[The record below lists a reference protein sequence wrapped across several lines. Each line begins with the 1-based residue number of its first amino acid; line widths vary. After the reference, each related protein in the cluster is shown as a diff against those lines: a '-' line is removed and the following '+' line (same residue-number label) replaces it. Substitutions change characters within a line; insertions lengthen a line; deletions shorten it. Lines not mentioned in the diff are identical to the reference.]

1 MKNFS
6 RKLLAAA
13 CMLMALAAPGT
24 ITGLLHAQDA
34 PGPRGAG
41 RMGFAGGGGTL
52 GTVTEIASDHLTV
65 KTDTGEA
72 YKVLV
77 SANTRF
83 MKDREPVQSSDLK
96 VGDVVIAMGKPDESA
111 KTVGAVIV
119 AVLDPE
125 RARQVREIQAN
136 YGKTWLMGKIIA
148 MDETKITI
156 TGRDNNKYNLVVD
169 ENTSFK
175 KRRDSITLADIKVG
189 DIIRATGAQKNGSF
203 AATEL
208 NVMEPGQPRGTA
220 DSSTPSNQQ
229 PK

>member
-6 RKLLAAA
+6 RKLLTAA
-13 CMLMALAAPGT
+13 CMIVALVAPGIT
-24 ITGLLHAQDA
+24 TGLLHAQDA
-34 PGPRGAG
+34 PGPRGTG
-41 RMGFAGGGGTL
+41 RMGFAGGGGTF

-65 KTDTGEA
+65 KTDTGET

-77 SANTRF
+77 SVNTRF
-83 MKDREPVQSSDLK
+83 VKDREPVQSSDLK

-111 KTVGAVIV
+111 KTVGAVMV

-125 RARQVREIQAN
+125 RARQVRDMQAN
-136 YGKTWLMGKIIA
+136 YGKTWLMGKITAI
-148 MDETKITI
+148 DETKITI

-169 ENTSFK
+169 ENTSFR

-189 DIIRATGAQKNGSF
+189 DMIRATGAQKNGSF

-208 NVMEPGQPRGTA
+208 NVMEPGQPRGGA
-220 DSSTPSNQQ
+220 DSSAPSNQQ
-229 PK
+229 LK